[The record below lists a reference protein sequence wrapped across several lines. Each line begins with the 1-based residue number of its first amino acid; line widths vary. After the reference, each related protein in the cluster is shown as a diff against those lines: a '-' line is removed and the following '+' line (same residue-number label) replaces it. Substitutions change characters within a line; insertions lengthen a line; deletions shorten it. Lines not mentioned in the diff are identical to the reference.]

1 MFLAT
6 SAEQSLIISLL
17 NLTQALL
24 DNVFFYTGSFS
35 NLQLDFI
42 R

>member
-6 SAEQSLIISLL
+6 LVEQSLIISLL

-24 DNVFFYTGSFS
+24 NNVFFYIGSFF
-35 NLQLDFI
+35 NL
-42 R
+42 